1 MLLELEIAL
10 CIAPRDVRVWQ
21 AQLPAGARLQD
32 AMDLAHRQ
40 WDLHCSGVAEAAGFK
55 GPAAQSDVQDQAI
68 SLTGWEWGVWGRVLP
83 PEHVLQAGDRVE
95 AYRPLLVDPKVARR
109 ERFAKQG
116 ARGAGLFSKKRD
128 NAKPG
133 Y

>member
-1 MLLELEIAL
+1 MTIEVELAL
-10 CIAPRDVRVWQ
+10 CLAPRQVLVWPQ
-21 AQLPAGARLQD
+21 VLPAGACLQD
-32 AMDLAHRQ
+32 AIATAIAQWQQHASSLPKELIEAMLA
-40 WDLHCSGVAEAAGFK
+40 
-55 GPAAQSDVQDQAI
+55 GPALADWQ
-68 SLTGWEWGVWGRVLP
+68 WGVWGRVLP
-83 PEHVLQAGDRVE
+83 PEHVLASGDRVE

>member
-1 MLLELEIAL
+1 MPIDIEIAL
-10 CIAPRDVRVWQ
+10 CLAPRQVLVWQ
-21 AQLPAGARLQD
+21 HTLPNGASLQD
-32 AMDLAHRQ
+32 AMAQAQQQWQQRASQSGIDVDSLAL
-40 WDLHCSGVAEAAGFK
+40 DAKALAEW
-55 GPAAQSDVQDQAI
+55 Q
-68 SLTGWEWGVWGRVLP
+68 WGVWGRVLP
-83 PEHVLQAGDRVE
+83 PEHALHNGDRVE

>member
-1 MLLELEIAL
+1 MTIELEVAL
-10 CIAPRDVRVWQ
+10 CLAPRQVLVWQ
-21 AQLPAGARLQD
+21 QTLPAGASLQD
-32 AMDLAHRQ
+32 AVAIATAQWQQHASSLPKQVIEATLA
-40 WDLHCSGVAEAAGFK
+40 
-55 GPAAQSDVQDQAI
+55 GPALADWQ
-68 SLTGWEWGVWGRVLP
+68 WGVWGRVLP
-83 PEHVLQAGDRVE
+83 PEHVLVSGDRIE